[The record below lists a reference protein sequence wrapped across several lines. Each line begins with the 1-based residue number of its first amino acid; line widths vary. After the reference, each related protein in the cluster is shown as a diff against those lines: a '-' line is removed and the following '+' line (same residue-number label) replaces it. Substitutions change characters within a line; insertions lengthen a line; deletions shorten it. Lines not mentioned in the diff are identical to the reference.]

1 MLSVFCLVS
10 LDLTFPS
17 SSYSIPSLVPP
28 PKTPSSS
35 CSSVIWCFAY
45 LQPGSSLF
53 RLPQHHHIVPPYVDW
68 WVRQDQLK
76 FSFSLYSLWHL
87 VQSLNYNLWKEVVF
101 IFSILPFKAITSA
114 TARLSL
120 SSVLWYL
127 SFDCVKSDNSWVL
140 IYSKVVICYLKCSI
154 ATSLFFTV
162 S

>member
-1 MLSVFCLVS
+1 MLSVFYLVT
-10 LDLTFPS
+10 LALTLPS
-17 SSYSIPSLVPP
+17 SSYSTSLSPP

-35 CSSVIWCFAY
+35 CSVIWCLAY
-45 LQPGSSLF
+45 LHPGSSLL

-87 VQSLNYNLWKEVVF
+87 VQSLNCNRWKEVVF
-101 IFSILPFKAITSA
+101 IFSILPLRAITSA

-120 SSVLWYL
+120 NSVLWYFSL
-127 SFDCVKSDNSWVL
+127 VYVKSDNSWVL
-140 IYSKVVICYLKCSI
+140 IYSKVVICCFKCSI
-154 ATSLFFTV
+154 ATSLCYIV